1 MRVNGTSNGFLY
13 IRGQFG
19 AKKKKYFFSLN
30 YSKITSMSTF
40 NYLNHSVFIM
50 ELTLF
55 VYLNELTEIIS
66 IDWFC

>member
-1 MRVNGTSNGFLY
+1 MRVNGPSNGFLY

-19 AKKKKYFFSLN
+19 VKKIIFSLTAI
-30 YSKITSMSTF
+30 ITGMSTF
-40 NYLNHSVFIM
+40 NYLNHPLFII
-50 ELTLF
+50 ELTLS